1 MYKYLFLEVIVR
13 GKHQLYCPHCSAK
26 LTIRS
31 SKQQHV
37 LLRSIWLQCS
47 NVMCGFTGA
56 GIIEITHQISPSS
69 QKNPDINL
77 KKLKRRPDK
86 YVKEIEPIPNLNLF
100 PELEDS

>member
-1 MYKYLFLEVIVR
+1 MFLEVIVR

-100 PELEDS
+100 PELGDS

>member
-1 MYKYLFLEVIVR
+1 MSIGANHKE
-13 GKHQLYCPHCSAK
+13 
-26 LTIRS
+26 RS
-31 SKQQHV
+31 FRV
-37 LLRSIWLQCS
+37 
-47 NVMCGFTGA
+47 

-100 PELEDS
+100 PEREDS